1 MDNLLNNKCVPCSLG
16 DIPLD
21 EDGINEYIKSIDG
34 WTVIDNQI
42 IEKKYKFK
50 AFLDG
55 LDFINQIAHLAEDE
69 GHHPDLMLSWGK
81 VVVRLTTHKIKGLHK
96 NDYVMAAKIDELYD
110 NI

>member
-1 MDNLLNNKCVPCSLG
+1 MDDLLSNKCIPCSIG

-21 EDGINEYIKSIDG
+21 EDTIGEYIKSLDG
-34 WTVIDNQI
+34 WSVIDNKV

-50 AFLDG
+50 TFLDG
-55 LDFINQIAHLAEDE
+55 LDFINQIGGVAEEE

-96 NDYVMAAKIDELYD
+96 NDFIMAAKIDELYD
-110 NI
+110 KI